1 MTVSVSTPA
10 RPVLSRRLQQLP
22 PSPTIAMAAR
32 GRALAKAGARVL
44 DLTLGE
50 PDFDTPEHI
59 KEAAHKAIRDGKT
72 KYTPA
77 GGIPE
82 LREAICQKLARENG
96 IEYRPEETVVCVG
109 GKQALYN
116 VLLAICDPGD
126 EVLVPVPTWPTF
138 ADQVRLVDAVPV
150 LVRLPA
156 DYKLRASDLEPHL
169 TPRTRAIIL
178 NSPSNPTGAVMRPE
192 DVRAVTELAVSRGI
206 FLISDE
212 TYEHFLYD
220 GALHV
225 APASLGP
232 EAKTWTI
239 EVNTV
244 SKTYAMTGWRIGYV
258 AARAEIAKA
267 IDALMSQTTSNPASM
282 AQWAAVAALSG
293 PQDCVRTMVAE
304 FARRRQLLVS
314 GLQQLGYRC
323 AWPEGAFYAYPRLP
337 DGPDGEP
344 GDSMA
349 FATRLLEQAHVN
361 TVPGSAFFDEGSLR
375 LSYAAST
382 AVLEEVLERWRS
394 LHEGAGVA
402 SDGRRVR

>member
-32 GRALAKAGARVL
+32 GRALAKAGVRVL

-82 LREAICQKLARENG
+82 LREAICQKLARENE
-96 IEYRPEETVVCVG
+96 IEYRPEETVACVG

-138 ADQVRLVDAVPV
+138 ADQVRLVDATPV
-150 LVRLPA
+150 LVRLPD
-156 DYKLRASDLEPHL
+156 DYKLRAADLEPHL

-220 GALHV
+220 GARHV

-232 EAKTWTI
+232 EAKAWTI

-267 IDALMSQTTSNPASM
+267 IDALMSQTTSNPASI

-293 PQDCVRTMVAE
+293 PQDCVHAMVAE

-337 DGPDGEP
+337 DGPDGGL

-382 AVLEEVLERWRS
+382 AVLEEVLERWPR
-394 LHEGAGVA
+394 LG
-402 SDGRRVR
+402 